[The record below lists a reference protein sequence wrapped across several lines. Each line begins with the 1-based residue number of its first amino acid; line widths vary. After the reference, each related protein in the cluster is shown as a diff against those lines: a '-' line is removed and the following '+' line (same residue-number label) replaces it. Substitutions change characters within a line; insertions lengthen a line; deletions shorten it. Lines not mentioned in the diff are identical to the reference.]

1 MKLLFKVFLLSR
13 PKEQGFVIP
22 VVIALGLIMTLVGTI
37 SIFQSSDE
45 QLTATSQRATA
56 KALAAAEIGVARYR
70 ELIDKYKVIATY
82 PACESWDDK
91 GDTDP
96 TNDECGDD
104 PSSTS
109 ILSWFKAANIPNIAS
124 SCFANPATEVANM
137 ATKSWQYVDANGNS
151 SLDAGEVEYRL
162 VDYTY
167 KRTIDDNGT
176 PGDTSDDSYTF
187 YDNGT
192 PGDTSDDSSN
202 NQPFGTLIVEGR
214 VDQAVAQISVDLPI
228 QPGIPTP
235 VVAPRTVADPIRLH
249 DNFNYLNPVLW
260 ITGDNEGVT
269 NVSGLQVNGNI
280 VITDT
285 DDCSLDNTTPTTAN
299 LYSSSSTPPP
309 TDSILPQSV
318 IITPVGPNTLKTV
331 PSTLATPP
339 WSINDFNSLSLL
351 DLQDISVNKTPLPRS
366 SDESHTFGDNIYYHY
381 VVANGDVTLNGTDL
395 FVRAGRKVILYLD
408 GNLTLDSTV
417 DGVDLNSRSSNN
429 NESYYLEIY
438 GSTNTSTIT
447 LRGNGAINIK
457 GLIHAPKATV
467 RIEDDPTI
475 IITGAVWVKDWN
487 NTTTLTNDVLIQA
500 DPNPTITSPLSPP
513 SPALVSQQFYNYS
526 YVRDDLVGGTAR
538 VVDPVISSPSR
549 WETKQAE

>member
-1 MKLLFKVFLLSR
+1 MKLLFKVFLLNR

-70 ELIDKYKVIATY
+70 ELIDKHKVIAVY
-82 PACESWDDK
+82 DACVDMNND
-91 GDTDP
+91 GDTEDS
-96 TNDECGDD
+96 NEWDGDTTCKN
-104 PSSTS
+104 PSGTVNWANS
-109 ILSWFKAANIPNIAS
+109 NIPNIGT
-124 SCFANPATEVANM
+124 SCWTDPATEVANM

-151 SLDAGEVEYRL
+151 SLDTGEIEYRL
-162 VDYTY
+162 IDYTY
-167 KRTIDDNGT
+167 NRTIDDKGT
-176 PGDTSDDSYTF
+176 PGDTSDDDY
-187 YDNGT
+187 
-192 PGDTSDDSSN
+192 SS
-202 NQPFGTLIVEGR
+202 QPFGNLVVEGR
-214 VDQAVAQISVDLPI
+214 VDQAVAQVSVDLPI

-235 VVAPRTVADPIRLH
+235 GNDPIRLH

-260 ITGDNEGVT
+260 IIGDNEGVT

-285 DDCSLDNTTPTTAN
+285 DDCSLTGTVPTAAN
-299 LYSSSSTPPP
+299 FKSSSS
-309 TDSILPQSV
+309 DAVLPQSTIV
-318 IITPVGPNTLKTV
+318 TPLRPNQLKSV
-331 PSTLATPP
+331 PATPA
-339 WSINDFNSLSLL
+339 WSTDDFNSLTPTA
-351 DLQDISVNKTPLPRS
+351 LQNISINKTPLPS
-366 SDESHTFGDNIYYHY
+366 SGDESHTFGDNIYYHY

-417 DGVDLNSRSSNN
+417 DGVDLNSRSGNN

-447 LRGNGAINIK
+447 LRGDGAINIK
-457 GLIHAPKATV
+457 GLIHAPEATV

-500 DPNPTITSPLSPP
+500 DPNSSDATLPP
-513 SPALVSQQFYNYS
+513 SPSLVSQQFYNYS

-549 WETKQAE
+549 WETQQAE